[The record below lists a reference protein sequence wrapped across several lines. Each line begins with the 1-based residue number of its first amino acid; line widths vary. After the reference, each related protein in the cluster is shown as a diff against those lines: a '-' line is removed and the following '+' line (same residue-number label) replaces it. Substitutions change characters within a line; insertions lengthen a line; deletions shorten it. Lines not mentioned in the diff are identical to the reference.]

1 MNKPNPEDVD
11 MKRFTKVDDRNLT
24 DALIAF
30 DYKTVDDSGDIPRRI
45 GFKPDQR
52 ISLSFDELVM
62 MVATAREFG
71 LMEASEAI
79 TQEYLRSIGL
89 FPLYEDM
96 TMIKAVK
103 DGDASDM
110 NADRWVSM

>member
-1 MNKPNPEDVD
+1 MN
-11 MKRFTKVDDRNLT
+11 RFTKVDDRNLT

-30 DYKTVDDSGDIPRRI
+30 DYKTVDNSFDIPCRI
-45 GFKPDQR
+45 PFKPDQR

-62 MVATAREFG
+62 MIATAREFG
-71 LMEASEAI
+71 VMESSEKI

>member
-1 MNKPNPEDVD
+1 MN
-11 MKRFTKVDDRNLT
+11 RFTKVDDRNLT
-24 DALIAF
+24 DALIASN
-30 DYKTVDDSGDIPRRI
+30 YKTVEESHDIPCRI
-45 GFKPDQR
+45 PFKPSER

-71 LMEASEAI
+71 VMENSEKI

-96 TMIKAVK
+96 TMIRAVK
-103 DGDASDM
+103 DGDSSDM